1 MPSMSTDVVSA
12 VMLSV
17 ASRTQQSVE
26 VAVIRRARQ
35 SDANLLQM
43 IDDVTASAP
52 QPTPPSSQH
61 VDKRA

>member
-1 MPSMSTDVVSA
+1 MPGMSTDTVSA
-12 VMLSV
+12 IMLSV

-35 SDANLLQM
+35 ADANLLQM
-43 IDDVTASAP
+43 IDEVTAAMP
-52 QPTPPSSQH
+52 QPGASSRL

>member
-1 MPSMSTDVVSA
+1 MSSDVVSA

-43 IDDVTASAP
+43 IDEVTAAAP
-52 QPTPPSSQH
+52 QPAASGHQRI
-61 VDKRA
+61 DKRA

>member
-1 MPSMSTDVVSA
+1 MSPGVVSA
-12 VMLSV
+12 VVLSV

-43 IDDVTASAP
+43 IDDVTAAMP
-52 QPTPPSSQH
+52 QPTPPSSRH